1 MSASW
6 RGRSNLQSFL
16 ESTTPSVPP
25 HKLPKSWCRDLSNL
39 WQLDGKDSVEFFN
52 LGDLWEQYYEWS
64 AYGAGVPVSLH
75 SGEMAV
81 QYYVPY
87 LSGVQIYT
95 NKAPA
100 APSEHEYK
108 KLTSSDAASE
118 CLEEARRTRERIGH
132 MYFEFFESSSPY
144 GRIPLLNK
152 VLELAQSYPGLT
164 SFKSTELSP
173 ASWMS
178 VAWYPIYH
186 IPTRRSVKDLSVC
199 FLTYHTLS
207 SLFQDQIHE
216 SFTNDLTSFRDGKKN
231 GMKPEE
237 KCDRIS
243 LPPFGLATYKLQ
255 GSLWTMAGTGDHERI
270 TSLLGAAKSWLQ
282 QLKVQHHDFTY
293 FTTHFV

>member
-1 MSASW
+1 
-6 RGRSNLQSFL
+6 G
-16 ESTTPSVPP
+16 
-25 HKLPKSWCRDLSNL
+25 
-39 WQLDGKDSVEFFN
+39 
-52 LGDLWEQYYEWS
+52 LGWILCSCDD
-64 AYGAGVPVSLH
+64 
-75 SGEMAV
+75 
-81 QYYVPY
+81 
-87 LSGVQIYT
+87 
-95 NKAPA
+95 
-100 APSEHEYK
+100 SEHKYK
-108 KLTSSDAASE
+108 KLASSDAASE
-118 CLEEARRTRERIGH
+118 CLEDAWRTRERIGH

-152 VLELAQSYPGLT
+152 VVHVPMLIVLELAQSYPGLT

-178 VAWYPIYH
+178 VAWYASRTIFFIYCQKNEMLADNSVIEQGRLITKQHVLDFFWLFNKYPIYH

-207 SLFQDQIHE
+207 SLFQDETHE
-216 SFTNDLTSFRDGKKN
+216 SLTNDLTSFGAGKN
-231 GMKPEE
+231 SMKPEE

-243 LPPFGLATYKLQ
+243 LPPFGLATYKLR